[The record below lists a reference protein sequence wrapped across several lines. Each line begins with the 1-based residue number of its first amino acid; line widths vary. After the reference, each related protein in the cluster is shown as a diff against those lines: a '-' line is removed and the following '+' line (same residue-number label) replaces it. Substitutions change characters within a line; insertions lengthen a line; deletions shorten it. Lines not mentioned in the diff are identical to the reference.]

1 MRPLAHRERLAL
13 ALAFGCA
20 LFACDTAPRHDEFSV
35 GMERDV
41 VRERFGEPLRP
52 RETRKTGAGGV
63 WGPIEDLWPR
73 VPLGSSVE
81 IWSYRT
87 TLEWI
92 EGSGRRQSGTTEVY
106 FVDGSREVSGLGFA
120 PDGVV
125 YEAGESHPT
134 Q

>member
-1 MRPLAHRERLAL
+1 MNRQ
-13 ALAFGCA
+13 
-20 LFACDTAPRHDEFSV
+20 SV
-35 GMERDV
+35 G
-41 VRERFGEPLRP
+41 ERFGEPLHSH
-52 RETRKTGAGGV
+52 EMRKTGDGV
-63 WGPIEDLWPR
+63 WGPIEDFWPQ
-73 VPLGSSVE
+73 VPMGSIVE

-106 FVDGSREVSGLGFA
+106 FVDGSPEVSGLGFA